1 MSNYPTAL
9 FRQDGMH
16 AADIKFIKPFKNKT
30 VNSLKIKLLQM
41 TKKDPPVKIQRDNH
55 VCSKHAQERP
65 DSETAIK

>member
-41 TKKDPPVKIQRDNH
+41 TKKDPPVKI
-55 VCSKHAQERP
+55 
-65 DSETAIK
+65 